1 MRVRIHNPAFT
12 ELQRL
17 RKSTAK
23 VYVGLPMKKKTLRTT
38 SKSQKQ
44 TNNLSLVFSI
54 LHAVAESSSVIVL
67 FKVKTEKK
75 IIRDHRKNQK
85 TLCTVIKKQS
95 RHDLY
100 KKTKHY
106 HD

>member
-75 IIRDHRKNQK
+75 NHQRSSKKSKNAMY
-85 TLCTVIKKQS
+85 C
-95 RHDLY
+95 H
-100 KKTKHY
+100 KKTKQT
-106 HD
+106 